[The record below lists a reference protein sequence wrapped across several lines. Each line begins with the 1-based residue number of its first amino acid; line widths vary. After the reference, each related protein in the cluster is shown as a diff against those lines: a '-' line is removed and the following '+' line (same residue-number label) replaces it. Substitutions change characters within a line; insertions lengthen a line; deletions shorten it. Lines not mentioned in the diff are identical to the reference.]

1 MTELAT
7 IPIASIPL
15 VVALWERPNFGG
27 RKRTFIEAALDPGPY
42 PGDPSRSDP
51 DLFDLTSCNFNDAT
65 NAIGIHPGPNF
76 DPNEQRTVSFF
87 ADAYFQGDELCLA
100 PGAYGDLLPFRNFG
114 GKISS
119 IRFNP
124 PFPNP
129 KYRKPGYYQWGNLL
143 DPYPTP
149 NPAATIAPIPLVV
162 RLFAD
167 GISNVDPVSGYPVV
181 APANLNYLTLVES
194 ALDINAMFGPGYDK
208 ATSGVIVQKGPN
220 FSPTF
225 KARLYANILTPGE
238 NWEGIPHVDIF
249 PDQDTEPTWY
259 ATISVAHGVYPALP
273 HNFDKGIR
281 AVSFFQLL
289 YHHRP

>member
-51 DLFDLTSCNFNDAT
+51 DLFDLTSCHFNDAT
-65 NAIGIHPGPNF
+65 FAIGIHPGPNF

-87 ADAYFQGDELCLA
+87 VDAYFQGDELCLA
-100 PGAYGDLLPFRNFG
+100 PGAYGNLLPFGNFG
-114 GKISS
+114 GTISS

-124 PFPNP
+124 PFPNN
-129 KYRKPGYYQWGNLL
+129 REPGYYQGGNLL
-143 DPYPTP
+143 AGYATP

-162 RLFAD
+162 RLFPD
-167 GISNVDPVSGYPVV
+167 GISNLDPVSGYPVV
-181 APANLNYLTLVES
+181 ASANLNYLTLVES
-194 ALDINAMFGPGYDK
+194 ALDIGAMFGPDYDK

-225 KARLYANILTPGE
+225 KARLYADILTPGE
-238 NWEGIPHVDIF
+238 NWEGIPHLDLS
-249 PDQDTEPTWY
+249 PDQDTEPTPD
-259 ATISVAHGVYPALP
+259 ATISVAHGVYPALYP
-273 HNFDKGIR
+273 YNFDKRTR
-281 AVSFFQLL
+281 AVSIFQLL
-289 YHHRP
+289 YHPRP